1 MKKEIKC
8 ISLFSI
14 IVLVLI
20 IALFSGTASAAI
32 PGRVISNSEDWKDVY
47 SVMLFSSLNGYTGSF
62 LVSEK
67 HSTIILGNIPKDT
80 HLWVVSS
87 QRTPYILGYKSLIES
102 KGYTVE
108 EFIYSNVNLELG
120 KQLDKVTN
128 FVILDDSYGY
138 NSISVAPY
146 ATASKSWVLFA
157 DRNNIDDIVDFLNS
171 RTVDSLL
178 IYGHVDREVTDG
190 LSIFDPET
198 INHDGDRFLN
208 NLDIVDRYRKIADA
222 KQVILTN
229 GEFIE
234 REIMSG
240 VEPVVFIGSGNVPD
254 NVRQYIQDSNIEV
267 GVLIGNELV
276 SSATFIRRQI
286 GISVFVK
293 FAQGARQPGA
303 PISQVEALDMFYLP
317 TYNLNLDLDSAKY
330 NKATN
335 QLEITLR
342 NTVEQGIYFKGTH
355 SIDAAD
361 GTNQRVGDI
370 DTVFI
375 EANSLKTMVYDIEPL
390 PEGQSFVDIYI
401 VYGES
406 RNALERVIQGKLP
419 IEEISVLDN
428 CDISLN
434 SLMYNKNAK
443 VFYIDTENKGEVP
456 CFVNE
461 EIIDIRIGGEKQ
473 NLGQEGVE
481 SIDVGESKKIK
492 IIADLSDSDIEDNS
506 KVNVRAHYGER
517 KNALVKVKEQEFDMM
532 LTTLIFGMTPSDLF
546 FYSLLLVIIFLIT
559 LIIYKR
565 RKKAKQYGF

>member
-1 MKKEIKC
+1 
-8 ISLFSI
+8 
-14 IVLVLI
+14 
-20 IALFSGTASAAI
+20 
-32 PGRVISNSEDWKDVY
+32 
-47 SVMLFSSLNGYTGSF
+47 
-62 LVSEK
+62 
-67 HSTIILGNIPKDT
+67 
-80 HLWVVSS
+80 
-87 QRTPYILGYKSLIES
+87 
-102 KGYTVE
+102 
-108 EFIYSNVNLELG
+108 
-120 KQLDKVTN
+120 
-128 FVILDDSYGY
+128 
-138 NSISVAPY
+138 
-146 ATASKSWVLFA
+146 
-157 DRNNIDDIVDFLNS
+157 
-171 RTVDSLL
+171 
-178 IYGHVDREVTDG
+178 
-190 LSIFDPET
+190 
-198 INHDGDRFLN
+198 
-208 NLDIVDRYRKIADA
+208 
-222 KQVILTN
+222 
-229 GEFIE
+229 
-234 REIMSG
+234 
-240 VEPVVFIGSGNVPD
+240 
-254 NVRQYIQDSNIEV
+254 
-267 GVLIGNELV
+267 
-276 SSATFIRRQI
+276 
-286 GISVFVK
+286 
-293 FAQGARQPGA
+293 
-303 PISQVEALDMFYLP
+303 
-317 TYNLNLDLDSAKY
+317 
-330 NKATN
+330 
-335 QLEITLR
+335 
-342 NTVEQGIYFKGTH
+342 
-355 SIDAAD
+355 
-361 GTNQRVGDI
+361 
-370 DTVFI
+370 
-375 EANSLKTMVYDIEPL
+375 MVYDIEPL